1 MFQKTTLQ
9 NGLRILTIPTQG
21 TKTVTVLIL
30 VKTGSRY
37 ETKNI
42 SGISHFLEH
51 MFFKGTKK
59 RPNTKQISE
68 ELDRVG
74 GEFNAFTHKEYT
86 GYYAKVASA
95 HLDLALDV
103 ISDIFF
109 NSKFDTKEIE
119 REKGVIIEEI
129 NMYLDTPMR
138 YVETLF
144 EQLMYGNNPMGWD
157 IAGDKQVIKD
167 LARPQFL
174 KYLNSNYLTKNTL
187 VCVSGN
193 IDKESIINKSSTNLM
208 RKRMGQKDQEL
219 VLDKT
224 KQYFKTT
231 KNGNNPQSLPAKI
244 INNGPKILI
253 QHKETDQAHICLGT
267 SGYSISDP
275 RRFAFIILSSILG
288 GYMSSRL
295 WLSVRERQGLA
306 YYVKSNAQLYTDTGY
321 LSIQAGSDN
330 KRVVQTIKTILK
342 ELKKITQKQ
351 IGASELNKAK
361 ENIKGGLTIELES
374 SDALANFFGLQ
385 EILTGKTLTLE
396 QIFAKIDTVTSKDI
410 LQVSR
415 DILKTEKLKLAMI
428 GPFKEKKQ
436 FESLL
441 TL

>member
-9 NGLRILTIPTQG
+9 NGLRILTIPVQG

-74 GEFNAFTHKEYT
+74 GEFNAFTHREYT

-95 HLDLALDV
+95 YLDLVLDV

-109 NSKFDTKEIE
+109 NSKFNAKEIE

-144 EQLMYGNNPMGWD
+144 EQLMYGDSPMGWD

-193 IDKESIINKSSTNLM
+193 IDKESIVN
-208 RKRMGQKDQEL
+208 
-219 VLDKT
+219 KT
-224 KQYFKTT
+224 KQYFKKT
-231 KNGNNPQSLPAKI
+231 KNGNDPQSLPAKI
-244 INNGPKILI
+244 INNGHKILI
-253 QHKETDQAHICLGT
+253 QYKETDQAHICLGT
-267 SGYSISDP
+267 SGYNISDP
-275 RRFAFIILSSILG
+275 RRFAFVLLSSILG

-330 KRVVQTIKTILK
+330 KRVAQTIKTVIQ
-342 ELKKITQKQ
+342 ELKKIKQKQ
-351 IGASELNKAK
+351 IGVQELKKAK
-361 ENIKGGLTIELES
+361 ENIKGSLTIELES

-396 QIFAKIDTVTSKDI
+396 QIFAKIDAVTSKDI

-428 GPFKEKKQ
+428 GPFKEKER

>member
-21 TKTVTVLIL
+21 TKTVTVLVL
-30 VKTGSRY
+30 VKTGSRH
-37 ETKNI
+37 ETKEI

-109 NSKFDTKEIE
+109 NSKFDAKEIE

-138 YVETLF
+138 YVETIF
-144 EQLMYGNNPMGWD
+144 EQLMYGNSPMGWD

-193 IDKESIINKSSTNLM
+193 IDAKSIIN
-208 RKRMGQKDQEL
+208 
-219 VLDKT
+219 KT
-224 KQYFKTT
+224 KQYFKKT
-231 KNGNNPQSLPAKI
+231 KNGNDPQSLPAKI
-244 INNGPKILI
+244 INNGPKTLI
-253 QHKETDQAHICLGT
+253 QYKETDQAHICLGT
-267 SGYSISDP
+267 PGYSISDP

-295 WLSVRERQGLA
+295 WISVRERQGLA

-330 KRVVQTIKTILK
+330 KRAVQTIKTILK
-342 ELKKITQKQ
+342 ELKKTTQKQ
-351 IGASELNKAK
+351 IGASELKKAK

-396 QIFAKIDTVTSKDI
+396 QIFAKIDGVTSKDI
-410 LQVSR
+410 LQISR

-428 GPFKEKKQ
+428 GPFKKKEQ